1 MISMFAKVK
10 NFGSLW
16 SPLDRIHFCKHNFH
30 FYESWRRLI
39 WLFALLILPYEIYV
53 SKMDS
58 SQYWSWKKWIP
69 FCHFEI
75 LTVRPKISILF
86 LFSWWATSNK
96 IMCDFLQ
103 RIMTTLHAI
112 AHMVHSTVHSHHHC
126 SFLKPTISNNQ
137 VPQSALKSF
146 ILMEYHGFTCL
157 KSTSGL
163 NGLLCSTVRVIE
175 GNLRM

>member
-1 MISMFAKVK
+1 MFKCLCLDLSNLSNLNPFSAHSYPIFTKLKLWLWKWYPVRFSFFYQPTLLHQHFIKNQNIFWKSIFHFHEMISMFAKVK

-39 WLFALLILPYEIYV
+39 LLFALLILPYEIYV

-75 LTVRPKISILF
+75 LTV
-86 LFSWWATSNK
+86 
-96 IMCDFLQ
+96 
-103 RIMTTLHAI
+103 
-112 AHMVHSTVHSHHHC
+112 
-126 SFLKPTISNNQ
+126 
-137 VPQSALKSF
+137 
-146 ILMEYHGFTCL
+146 
-157 KSTSGL
+157 
-163 NGLLCSTVRVIE
+163 
-175 GNLRM
+175 